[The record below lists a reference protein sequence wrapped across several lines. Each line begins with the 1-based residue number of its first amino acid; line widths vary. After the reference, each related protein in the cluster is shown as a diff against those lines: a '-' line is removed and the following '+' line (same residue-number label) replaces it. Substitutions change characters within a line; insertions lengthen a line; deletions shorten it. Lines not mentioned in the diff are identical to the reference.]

1 MFPFQCYA
9 FNNKSF
15 TSSSRD
21 SQPFLLARVFQ
32 HTSAI
37 VDLDIEGYP
46 NMLRKAS
53 EAVHKGNGP
62 VPRQEEFGPDQ
73 PTLRD
78 VYRLFE
84 ERFERKLKGVKS
96 HLAKTDML
104 ANKMRGTRQ
113 RLDGLEQDARQ
124 PRLAMEADGQADT
137 KTPERTEGAAKAVQ
151 AMHGYIC
158 SANR

>member
-1 MFPFQCYA
+1 MSPLQCYA

-15 TSSSRD
+15 TSSSQD
-21 SQPFLLARVFQ
+21 SQPFPLARVFQ

-37 VDLDIEGYP
+37 VDLDIEGYL
-46 NMLRKAS
+46 NLLRKES
-53 EAVHKGNGP
+53 ESVCKDNGP

-84 ERFERKLKGVKS
+84 RFERELKGVKS
-96 HLAKTDML
+96 HLDKTVML
-104 ANKMRGTRQ
+104 ANEMRGTRQ
-113 RLDGLEQDARQ
+113 RLAGLEQDARQ
-124 PRLAMEADGQADT
+124 PLLAMEADGQADT

-158 SANR
+158 SVHR